1 MKYFLLFSLLF
12 PFQALLS
19 QIVIE
24 ITPSDSVC
32 YRDSVTIV
40 STLENPVSGKIGYQW
55 QKNFID
61 YPGATDSVFII
72 QKMSLTDVGYYSCI
86 LLIDNLPADT
96 SETVFLYMHPRMKVD
111 TIFRFNDLGCY
122 SECKGQFKTAISG
135 GTPFSVYPPYI
146 YEWGGGKSQDTIVFG
161 LCPNSYTLTVTD
173 SMGCSIDTAYLVDY
187 LKSPKVDFKFSPRD
201 TIYLTNPVIT
211 IAFADSMRPLISNWT
226 WEFGDSAKLAN
237 ENPVTHVYEGSGSK
251 KVKLKYTDLNGCD
264 TVYEHELTV
273 KVAELDIPNVF
284 TPNGDTR
291 NDKFEIR
298 LKGESK
304 TEDFRQAYLSNE
316 FEVFDRWGRKV
327 FSKDN
332 YKSEDW
338 DGGNLSDGTYF
349 YVLRCVSYWGND
361 NYHGAVTILRGNK

>member
-1 MKYFLLFSLLF
+1 M
-12 PFQALLS
+12 
-19 QIVIE
+19 
-24 ITPSDSVC
+24 
-32 YRDSVTIV
+32 
-40 STLENPVSGKIGYQW
+40 N
-55 QKNFID
+55 
-61 YPGATDSVFII
+61 
-72 QKMSLTDVGYYSCI
+72 
-86 LLIDNLPADT
+86 
-96 SETVFLYMHPRMKVD
+96 VD
-111 TIFRFNDLGCY
+111 TIYRYNDLGCY

-173 SMGCSIDTAYLVDY
+173 SAGCSIDTAYLVDF

-237 ENPVTHVYEGSGSK
+237 ENPVTHVYEGSGPK
-251 KVKLKYTDLNGCD
+251 KVKLKYTDRNGCD
-264 TVYEHELTV
+264 TIYEHELTV
-273 KVAELDIPNVF
+273 KVAELEIPNVF

-332 YKSEDW
+332 YRSEDW